1 MSSRNLAK
9 SMPLVW
15 GMLTLLFVLPALA
28 AAQVRL
34 LPAPREANFV
44 GETALQAAIV
54 VSVLGR
60 DAEDECAG
68 RDLEEAVKA
77 VLAKL
82 GLAFDAAMHDE
93 GYLRQFL

>member
-1 MSSRNLAK
+1 
-9 SMPLVW
+9 
-15 GMLTLLFVLPALA
+15 MLTLLYVLPVLA
-28 AAQVRL
+28 ATQVRL
-34 LPAPREANFV
+34 LPSPREARFA
-44 GETALQAAIV
+44 GETALQAAITA
-54 VSVLGR
+54 SVPGC

-82 GLAFDAAMHDE
+82 GLAFTAAMHDE